1 MDKKSITGPLSFMA
15 FLMFMLLVFWCLN
28 IYKHIRAGGWK
39 GIAAAV
45 DISGAVLLAG
55 VFIAVLLPLFR

>member
-1 MDKKSITGPLSFMA
+1 MA
-15 FLMFMLLVFWCLN
+15 FLMFMLLAFWCLN